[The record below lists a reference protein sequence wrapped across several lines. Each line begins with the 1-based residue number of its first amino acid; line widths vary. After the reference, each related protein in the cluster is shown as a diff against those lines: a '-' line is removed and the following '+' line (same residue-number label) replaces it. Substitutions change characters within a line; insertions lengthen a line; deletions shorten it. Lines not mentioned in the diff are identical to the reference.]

1 MTENNPQQSN
11 LPSNVSC
18 RLTLKNIPE
27 NFSNEQLLDLLDKKF
42 ESKLKDIIITNLEHK
57 YNSKNNKICFVT
69 AENIE
74 MRKKVFNFFASF
86 EMIDPRGFKQ
96 KINIVDCLYQNP
108 PKDNIIKDSIEGTI
122 ENSKI
127 LILIYKFH
135 NINNKLIIVSH
146 FQKFKE
152 YFEKGKLV
160 DFKNEETSCKN

>member
-1 MTENNPQQSN
+1 MTETNSLPSN

-69 AENIE
+69 ADNLE
-74 MRKKVFNFFASF
+74 MRKKVFNFFATF

-108 PKDNIIKDSIEGTI
+108 PKDNINKDSIEGSI

-127 LILIYKFH
+127 LIFKFY
-135 NINNKLIIVSH
+135 N
-146 FQKFKE
+146 F
-152 YFEKGKLV
+152 
-160 DFKNEETSCKN
+160 